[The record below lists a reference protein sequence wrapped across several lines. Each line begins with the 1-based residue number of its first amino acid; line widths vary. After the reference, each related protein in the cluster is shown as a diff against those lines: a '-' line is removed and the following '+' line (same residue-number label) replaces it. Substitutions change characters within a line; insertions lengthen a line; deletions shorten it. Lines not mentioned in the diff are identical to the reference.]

1 MNFDRELLANIN
13 RASEEL
19 RKIGLDVQGQFTE
32 KQIQQYMQIMR
43 DLSKDYMNIVAIN
56 ALQLMETSSVL
67 LSRLQ
72 GANSEERSQIQRV
85 CSSMDQFVALVK
97 QNQNQNRK

>member
-1 MNFDRELLANIN
+1 MNFDKELLANIN

-32 KQIQQYMQIMR
+32 KQIQQYMEIMR
-43 DLSKDYMNIVAIN
+43 DLSKEYMNIVSIN
-56 ALQLMETSSVL
+56 ALHLIETSSVL
-67 LSRLQ
+67 LSRLE
-72 GANSEERSQIQRV
+72 GANAEERSQIQRI
-85 CSSMDQFVALVK
+85 CASMDQFVALVK

>member
-1 MNFDRELLANIN
+1 MNFDRELLANMN

-56 ALQLMETSSVL
+56 ALQIIETSSVL

-72 GANSEERSQIQRV
+72 GANAEERSQIQRV